1 MRLHSNSTSD
11 RPFEVKT
18 FAVYDADGAIVHVH
32 SVVTVEGA
40 QETSDAEAEQAALRN
55 AEARGLDTSGL
66 KTLAIDAQEVES
78 GIRYRVDP
86 ASRSLRPVSE

>member
-18 FAVYDADGAIVHVH
+18 YAVYDADGVIVHIH
-32 SVVTVEGA
+32 SVITVEGA
-40 QETSDAEAEQAALRN
+40 QETSDAEAEQAALKH
-55 AEARGLDTSGL
+55 AEERGLDTSGL
-66 KTLAIDAQEVES
+66 NTLAIDGQQVES

-86 ASRSLRPVSE
+86 VSRSLRPVSE